1 MRLQLQTRRASRRRS
16 ILMLLGLAC
25 SLALLWW
32 HTVLAQTPNATLFP
46 LPEALRPNVTFWK
59 RVFAVFDSNGG
70 VLHDPSDV
78 SIVYEV
84 WYNDLPYDAPLRQ
97 SVIDEA
103 RSRYRTVLLNLAD
116 GKRVGLSSDEE
127 RVWAMFQG
135 KQYPEAFRAAA
146 SNMRFQGGMRRRFAQ
161 GLLRSWSYMPEIE
174 PIFASMG
181 LPLELTMLPHVESS
195 FENRAVSKVGA
206 AGIWQ
211 FMPATGRRFLR
222 VDSEVDERLNIRQ
235 ATIAAARLL
244 RENYDML
251 GTWPLAIT
259 AYNHGAYG
267 MKQAVATV
275 GSTDFGLI
283 VQRYR
288 GPLFGFASQNFY
300 AEFLAAVE
308 VAKNYKQ
315 YFDDV
320 LFQEPSGL
328 LTAETRG
335 AYEASPLPVPMSRYD
350 ALVPAS
356 GTDIRHLPAFT
367 SPYGILPTPVTTYTA
382 AAPPPPVTPRAQAE
396 VALPQAE
403 PTVTPTETP
412 PPAIIV
418 QADALPPI
426 VESGTFSTP
435 RPPAEA
441 PAMALAT
448 DLTPVEPQPLPA
460 PTPSTFAEPVRVQ
473 TTLEERP
480 SFDARPAFPVPA
492 PTYEPSP
499 APRPSR
505 PAVASV
511 QPRTVT
517 PPPPGPPVPVTPR
530 LNPRETRPATPPAA
544 PLASTPAPEPPQIP
558 SKNYQVRPG
567 ETLYNIALR
576 HNTTTTT
583 LATLNKIRPDTAVKS
598 GQVLQVPTPL
608 PAPPPAPVLAAEKAL
623 AKSSILAVVSAG
635 KPLPAPT
642 EVAPTPPPAPAAS
655 SATAPATAGA
665 SVRLPEPAERFQV
678 KGDTIRVAA
687 QEQLQQYAA
696 WLDVPVQRLQA
707 LNRLPS
713 GQSPSLGTP
722 VRLDFSK
729 VPAAQFTQRRLQYQ
743 RSLEE
748 EFLRRYRI
756 GGVLTRKLKPGETL
770 LTVSRQAPSVPLW
783 LLQRYNT
790 HLDANTPNPGS
801 ELRIPQVTTRTS

>member
-1 MRLQLQTRRASRRRS
+1 
-16 ILMLLGLAC
+16 
-25 SLALLWW
+25 
-32 HTVLAQTPNATLFP
+32 
-46 LPEALRPNVTFWK
+46 
-59 RVFAVFDSNGG
+59 
-70 VLHDPSDV
+70 
-78 SIVYEV
+78 
-84 WYNDLPYDAPLRQ
+84 
-97 SVIDEA
+97 
-103 RSRYRTVLLNLAD
+103 
-116 GKRVGLSSDEE
+116 
-127 RVWAMFQG
+127 
-135 KQYPEAFRAAA
+135 
-146 SNMRFQGGMRRRFAQ
+146 
-161 GLLRSWSYMPEIE
+161 
-174 PIFASMG
+174 
-181 LPLELTMLPHVESS
+181 
-195 FENRAVSKVGA
+195 
-206 AGIWQ
+206 
-211 FMPATGRRFLR
+211 
-222 VDSEVDERLNIRQ
+222 
-235 ATIAAARLL
+235 
-244 RENYDML
+244 
-251 GTWPLAIT
+251 
-259 AYNHGAYG
+259 
-267 MKQAVATV
+267 
-275 GSTDFGLI
+275 
-283 VQRYR
+283 
-288 GPLFGFASQNFY
+288 
-300 AEFLAAVE
+300 
-308 VAKNYKQ
+308 
-315 YFDDV
+315 
-320 LFQEPSGL
+320 
-328 LTAETRG
+328 
-335 AYEASPLPVPMSRYD
+335 
-350 ALVPAS
+350 
-356 GTDIRHLPAFT
+356 
-367 SPYGILPTPVTTYTA
+367 
-382 AAPPPPVTPRAQAE
+382 
-396 VALPQAE
+396 
-403 PTVTPTETP
+403 
-412 PPAIIV
+412 
-418 QADALPPI
+418 
-426 VESGTFSTP
+426 
-435 RPPAEA
+435 
-441 PAMALAT
+441 MALAT